1 MGSLLSAPTE
11 FMKIR
16 GLFRYLVLYILKDQ
30 PLHGYGIMKKVS
42 ELLKCDYIPS
52 PGIIYPTLQLL
63 EDMGLVESR
72 IEGRRKVYRLT
83 NEGRR
88 VLENNIQEVEE
99 FITKIRYL
107 GDLARELGLETLV
120 NTLRKLVMNITS
132 IPPEAKERI
141 KEHINEIV
149 KILNSIVESK

>member
-1 MGSLLSAPTE
+1 MGSLLSTPTE

-30 PLHGYGIMKKVS
+30 PLHGYGIMKKIS

-88 VLENNIQEVEE
+88 VLEKNIQEVEE

-107 GDLARELGLETLV
+107 GDLARDLGLETLV

-132 IPPEAKERI
+132 IPPEARERI